1 MGRSTFTGPILSGPI
16 VNTSGTTLGK
26 DVKDTGFIV
35 LTQEVVV
42 TQAGSAAALA
52 TNIVIPPNS
61 TILAIRLF
69 VTTPWDGVAATFNI
83 GTSVAANQLAV
94 ASDAANTGVALGI
107 ISATPGA
114 NATRVGNWAD
124 VGTNDVRL
132 WLLSTNTGAGVGRLS
147 IQYGQSVT
155 DA

>member
-16 VNTSGTTLGK
+16 VNTSGTTLGE
-26 DVKDTGFIV
+26 DVKNTGFIV
-35 LTQEVVV
+35 LEQEVPV

-61 TILAIRLF
+61 TILAIRLY
-69 VTTPWDGVAATFNI
+69 VTTAWNGVAATFNI

-107 ISATPGA
+107 INATPGA
-114 NATRVGNWAD
+114 NAGRVGLWSEI
-124 VGTNDVRL
+124 GTDDVRI
-132 WLLSTNTGAGVGRLS
+132 WLLSTNTGAGVGRLVV
-147 IQYGQSVT
+147 QYAQSAT